1 MILIFRT
8 LLNKKSQIWRL
19 SSSHAR
25 PTFTETDNNIITTWV
40 LLFSLLLSKCYD
52 LGTKYKTFSIWKQS
66 FKFQSFSFPT
76 LQTFIIEKHF
86 CGGWLA
92 LQLPKGGNAL
102 EKDSSK
108 ASYTHWLSKGTKEHC
123 FSSLK
128 QKTPENN

>member
-1 MILIFRT
+1 MYSYITLTIFGVVLIFRT

-40 LLFSLLLSKCYD
+40 LLFSLFSAFENKVLNFKVSVFRL
-52 LGTKYKTFSIWKQS
+52 YKPSSLKNTV
-66 FKFQSFSFPT
+66 
-76 LQTFIIEKHF
+76 

-92 LQLPKGGNAL
+92 VQLPKGGNAL